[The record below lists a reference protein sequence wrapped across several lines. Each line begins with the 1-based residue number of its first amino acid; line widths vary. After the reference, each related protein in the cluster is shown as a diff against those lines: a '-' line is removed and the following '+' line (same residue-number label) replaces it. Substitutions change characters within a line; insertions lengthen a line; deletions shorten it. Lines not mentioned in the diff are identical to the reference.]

1 MSKAIKV
8 SMAFLTYLL
17 LVPGAQGQE
26 VQGQKPTL
34 NDHTFVPVS
43 FMTSP
48 FVNSRLTMPIGIG
61 STANFV
67 FDIENPAL
75 DTLEGLNGEV
85 LFANLGI
92 MYAQKL
98 QDWINFYLRVGLT
111 ARLGTNFESIL
122 SQGFNT
128 VINVK
133 IGSMIKLY
141 ESKKTMLSLSVEVKN
156 YNANFVNIKGFVED
170 VIGGAPDPQIVRAIP
185 ALTAGGG
192 LHFAWGIN
200 DLFGVRVE
208 GLYAYGE
215 TFTRGQS
222 GGRYSLKTGLD
233 VDFNKRFQVPL
244 GLAFTYIVTT
254 EPEIV
259 YVDDRSGRMFFW
271 KLAYTGRKDFD
282 LGIESGVMTL
292 PFENVQEKPKVTMVS
307 FTMSY
312 FFN

>member
-1 MSKAIKV
+1 
-8 SMAFLTYLL
+8 
-17 LVPGAQGQE
+17 
-26 VQGQKPTL
+26 
-34 NDHTFVPVS
+34 
-43 FMTSP
+43 
-48 FVNSRLTMPIGIG
+48 MPLGIG
-61 STANFV
+61 STSNFD
-67 FDIENPAL
+67 FDIQNPGL
-75 DTLEGLNGEV
+75 DTLEGIDGEV

-92 MYAQKL
+92 MYSQRL
-98 QDWINFYLRVGLT
+98 QDWISFYLSLGLT
-111 ARLGTNFESIL
+111 ARLGTNVESIL

-128 VINVK
+128 VINVE

-141 ESKKTMLSLSVEVKN
+141 QSKKTQLSLSIEVQN
-156 YNANFVNIKGFVED
+156 NDANFVDIKSFVED
-170 VIGGAPDPQIVRAIP
+170 IIAEAPDPKIVRQIP

-200 DLFGVRVE
+200 DLFGVRAE
-208 GLYAYGE
+208 GTYAYGE

-222 GGRYSLKTGLD
+222 GGRYSFKSGFD

-244 GLAFTYIVTT
+244 GVAFTYIITT

-271 KLAYTGRKDFD
+271 KLSYTGRQDFG
-282 LGIESGVMTL
+282 LGIESGVMIL
-292 PFENVQEKPKVTMVS
+292 PFENLEEKPKVSMVS